1 MRRAR
6 RTTSARDRRGG
17 LMAWLFLTGAILF
30 EVSAT
35 LALRVASTGR
45 KVWFIGVGVGYLV
58 AFTMLVQTLANGMPL
73 GVAYGIWAAAGVAL
87 TAVLS
92 KILFGEPLT
101 GLMGLGIILIVG
113 GVLLIETGAA
123 H

>member
-1 MRRAR
+1 
-6 RTTSARDRRGG
+6 
-17 LMAWLFLTGAILF
+17 MAWLFLTGAILF

>member
-1 MRRAR
+1 
-6 RTTSARDRRGG
+6 
-17 LMAWLFLTGAILF
+17 MAWLFLTGAILF

-35 LALRVASTGR
+35 LSLRVASTGR
-45 KVWFIGVGVGYLV
+45 KTWFIGVAVGYLV
-58 AFTMLVQTLANGMPL
+58 AFTMLVLTLANGMPL

-92 KILFGEPLT
+92 KVLFDEPLT